1 MKNCAVSLKQ
11 LLEMYDDWNGITRI
25 NNDEL
30 NTIIEEKTYKI
41 YHVRKDLLDK
51 EVVAFG
57 FYDGVMTVRVK

>member
-11 LLEMYDDWNGITRI
+11 LLEMYDNWNGITII
-25 NNDEL
+25 NNDGL

-41 YHVRKDLLDK
+41 YNIRKDLLDK

-57 FYDGVMTVRVK
+57 AKRWVTMNLVC